1 MKALQVVEHVR
12 QLWAENP
19 LPAGTAEL
27 AVTTIKGIKQQLATG
42 SESVHYMILED
53 DKLHIKLI
61 KVTE

>member
-1 MKALQVVEHVR
+1 MKANQVVEHVR
-12 QLWAENP
+12 QLWADNP

-27 AVTTIKGIKQQLATG
+27 AVTTIEGIEQQLATG
-42 SESVHYMILED
+42 SKSVHYMILED